1 LTNRKTYYKALCSGR
16 NNHEDQE
23 ITYGMGDKPLP
34 VIHQTWDKYSE
45 YIKNSRN
52 KYQEMGER

>member
-1 LTNRKTYYKALCSGR
+1 
-16 NNHEDQE
+16 
-23 ITYGMGDKPLP
+23 MGDKPLP